1 MTIPGFARRNLA
13 TLWLVIFAML
23 CLPRVATAQ
32 STDPDHPAPL
42 GPGVNRGNVD
52 NSGRG
57 HTFYFFAGP
66 GRFDI
71 DLAFKEMGMWGSPL
85 RQVMNFDFYT
95 DDNKL
100 ASHNAIVSQGDLARI
115 HADGDFASRER
126 LRLVVTAQKGVN
138 RLGGYY
144 EINVKG
150 AVAFEGPTL
159 GFGVQPIMSQPLVS
173 GTPQPLVSGT
183 PQSLV
188 SGTPQPL
195 VSGTPQPLVSG
206 TAQRLVTTPRPLV
219 TTTPRPA
226 GSPAPLT
233 ADLTKVTCMGPRS
246 EVATGQDIGALAARL
261 TIVCTGGSSAAHIR
275 YFAFRISDNPGV
287 ARLLATQAGHDVKSI
302 TILSD
307 LADISGNSWG
317 CGGANCRI
325 IAYMYGQLR

>member
-1 MTIPGFARRNLA
+1 MLGSPG
-13 TLWLVIFAML
+13 
-23 CLPRVATAQ
+23 VALAQ
-32 STDPDHPAPL
+32 SIDPDHPAPL

-66 GRFDI
+66 GHFDI
-71 DLAFKEMGMWGSPL
+71 DLAFEEMGMWGSPL
-85 RQVMNFDFYT
+85 RQEMNFDFYT

-100 ASHNAIVSQGDLARI
+100 ASHKAIVSQGNLARI
-115 HADGDFASRER
+115 HTDGDFASRER
-126 LRLVVTAQKGVN
+126 LRLVVTAQNGVN

-159 GFGVQPIMSQPLVS
+159 GVGVQPIMSQPLVS

-206 TAQRLVTTPRPLV
+206 TAQRLVTTPRPAGA
-219 TTTPRPA
+219 PA
-226 GSPAPLT
+226 SLA
-233 ADLTKVTCMGPRS
+233 ASLTKVTCTGPRS
-246 EVATGQDIGALAARL
+246 EVATGQDTGALAPRL
-261 TIVCTGGSSAAHIR
+261 TIVCTGGSSAGHIT

-287 ARLLATQAGHDVKSI
+287 VRLLATQVGHDVKSI
-302 TILSD
+302 TILSN